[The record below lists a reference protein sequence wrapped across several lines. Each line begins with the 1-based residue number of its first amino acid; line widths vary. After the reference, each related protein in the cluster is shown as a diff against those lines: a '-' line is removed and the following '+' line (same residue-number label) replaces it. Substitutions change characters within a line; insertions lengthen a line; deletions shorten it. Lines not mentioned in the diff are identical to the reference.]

1 MARAASRPPPP
12 EAPPWATPV
21 PKPEGRWARVTASH
35 PGKRGRAASDAS
47 RGKCRAPQSYEALPA
62 GDFGG
67 GPPSR
72 GPAPLWKGP
81 VQRWPVPGGRRAQ
94 PGPRGGSARTG
105 RRCPRSTARWRL
117 THGTGSSGHRCAA
130 PSGPGQRGPAAQEV
144 LDCGV
149 PSRPRRPLQ
158 RERALHEEVPS
169 SNTTVRYA
177 LGRARRALSGQKPG
191 GVPTHPG
198 PAVSRHQPG
207 SLAAWAPP
215 PVSGPGPRGAGWGTR
230 KHGVHW
236 ELREPWGGGGVS
248 PASRPGPG
256 RRQRFHRLPRGWA
269 PATEDRISVGY

>member
-81 VQRWPVPGGRRAQ
+81 VQRWLVPGGRQAQ
-94 PGPRGGSARTG
+94 PGPRGGSAHTG
-105 RRCPRSTARWRL
+105 RRCPRATARWRL

-207 SLAAWAPP
+207 SLAA
-215 PVSGPGPRGAGWGTR
+215 PGASACLGTR
-230 KHGVHW
+230 AARSRLGD
-236 ELREPWGGGGVS
+236 EEAWGSLGAEGAVGRWGRVPRV
-248 PASRPGPG
+248 PARPRPAAAFPQAAPGMGPS
-256 RRQRFHRLPRGWA
+256 H
-269 PATEDRISVGY
+269 